1 MSDPVLKP
9 TDRPEFKQALKT
21 GMIVLAVAIVVVVIT
36 IISASLRS
44 ARMLER
50 MLVRQE
56 ANLLNQMSGVLF
68 YMRRQKFRARFI
80 VVS

>member
-36 IISASLRS
+36 IIFS
-44 ARMLER
+44 
-50 MLVRQE
+50 
-56 ANLLNQMSGVLF
+56 
-68 YMRRQKFRARFI
+68 
-80 VVS
+80 